1 MEANI
6 IDKKVHLVILGQDA
20 SILNESSEAAQR
32 TSVYAQS
39 FSTINVYV
47 FAKKVPKRESKYN
60 NVSVFGSSTI
70 LKSLFTFIRI
80 YKDIQ
85 KLKKGGTV
93 LISTQ
98 DPFEIGL
105 IGLILSR
112 ITRVLLHV
120 QVHTDISSPYMQR
133 ESIRAQAQI
142 FIARFVLKRANRIRV
157 VSKRIKEY
165 CVEMHKIPTE
175 KIDCVSMLYDDLH
188 KNDDYLINTKL
199 EKKIFLVPTRFVPL
213 KRVPYIVE
221 VFASALKQDDSAQ
234 LYIVGSGPD
243 EKKIIKAIKEN
254 NVGHK
259 AIIVPWVNDMNSL
272 YKKAY
277 AVLVASLYEGWCRVA
292 SESVI
297 HHVPVIMTDVG
308 CANEWLEDRKQGIVV
323 PIEDKNAFVSAVAE
337 LVNKEDLYNSLVSGC
352 ITKSQT
358 IPSFSLYAKQVVTS
372 WIQTTSQTK

>member
-6 IDKKVHLVILGQDA
+6 IDKKVHLVLLGQDA

-32 TSVYAQS
+32 TSAYAQS

-47 FAKKVPKRESKYN
+47 FAKKVPKKESKYN

-70 LKSLFTFIRI
+70 LESLFTFIRI

-85 KLKKGGTV
+85 GLKKGGTV

-105 IGLILSR
+105 IGLILSVT
-112 ITRVLLHV
+112 TRVLLHV
-120 QVHTDISSPYMQR
+120 QVHTDISSRYMQR
-133 ESIRAQAQI
+133 ESVRARAQI

-165 CVEMHKIPTE
+165 CINTHKIPTE
-175 KIDCVSMLYDDLH
+175 KIDCVSMLYGDLH
-188 KNDDYLINTKL
+188 KNPDYLINTKL
-199 EKKIFLVPTRFVPL
+199 EKKIFLVPTRFAPL
-213 KRVPYIVE
+213 KRVPYIIDA
-221 VFASALKQDDSAQ
+221 FTLALKQDDSAQ

-243 EKKIIKAIKEN
+243 EKKIIEAIKEN
-254 NVGHK
+254 NIDDKV
-259 AIIVPWVNDMNSL
+259 IIVPWVSDMSSL

-292 SESVI
+292 SESVM

-308 CANEWLEDRKQGIVV
+308 CANEWLENKKQGIIVG
-323 PIEDKNAFVSAVAE
+323 IEDKNAFVSAIAE
-337 LVNKEDLYNSLVSGC
+337 LVNKEDLYDSLVSGC
-352 ITKSQT
+352 VTKSQT
-358 IPSFSLYAKQVVTS
+358 IPSFSSYAKQVITS
-372 WIQTTSQTK
+372 WIKTIS